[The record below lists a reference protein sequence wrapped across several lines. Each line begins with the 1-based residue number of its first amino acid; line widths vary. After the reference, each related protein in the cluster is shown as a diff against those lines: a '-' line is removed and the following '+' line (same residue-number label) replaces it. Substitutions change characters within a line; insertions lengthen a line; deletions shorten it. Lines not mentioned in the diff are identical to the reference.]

1 MFIHLLFQCYKKVLE
16 FLLRI
21 IFSKIY
27 SKKKKKPT
35 KTANKKNVIHFYL
48 VLTFSKKNK
57 TKQK

>member
-27 SKKKKKPT
+27 SKKKKNQQKQQI
-35 KTANKKNVIHFYL
+35 KKM
-48 VLTFSKKNK
+48 
-57 TKQK
+57 